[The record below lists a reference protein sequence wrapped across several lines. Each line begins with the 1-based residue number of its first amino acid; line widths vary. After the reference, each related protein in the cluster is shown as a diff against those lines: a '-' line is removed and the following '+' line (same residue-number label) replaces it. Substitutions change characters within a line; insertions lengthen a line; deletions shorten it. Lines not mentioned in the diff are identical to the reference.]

1 MIMKKLTILFTA
13 AAFALTSCSELD
25 LYPLTQGSSENWF
38 NSVTE
43 FDMAMND
50 LYRIVWWNEGTENE
64 WTDDYT
70 LRDNP
75 KDVRGGTM
83 TSETGF
89 VQTWWV
95 NQYKCITRANQVL
108 ENLDRGREH
117 GLTDAQLLQYEAEA
131 RFVRACRYATL
142 VFHWGDVPFV
152 TKGITLEEAYAMGRT
167 PKAEI
172 IQFIYDELDF
182 AAENLPEVYTSKQ
195 RATRG
200 AALSMKARYALW
212 FKNYD
217 LAEQAAKAVI
227 GMNKYKLHKGYG
239 DLFLTHNAEESIFLI
254 PRSRV
259 FNVGLLSGTVDVKNV
274 ITRNAG
280 GFGAN
285 NPSWQLLAAY
295 ECTDGLTID
304 KSPLFDSHNPF
315 KNRDPRCTATI
326 VEFGTNWLGFE
337 YQTRPDVK
345 KVMNYNTGKMVSN
358 QDNRAIK
365 AAASYNGLNWK
376 KGVDESWLKPNGF
389 TADNDFV
396 AIRYADIL
404 LMYAEAC
411 IEQNKIDD
419 SVLDAINQV
428 RARAYDVAVTAT
440 DKYPAITT
448 TDKKELTRILRR
460 ERRVE
465 FAFEYTRYYDIIRW
479 GIAEEVLNTP
489 MCSMLMSPDEVV
501 KKVVNAG
508 HWFWPYTPTFDENDV
523 PDFSKS
529 INAGLVSVLTT
540 GAFKPRQYLWPIPS
554 KEVLINPNIKQNP
567 GW

>member
-365 AAASYNGLNWK
+365 APASYNGLNWK

-489 MCSMLMSPDEVV
+489 MCGMLMSPDEVV